1 MGPGMVMRQQVHCP
15 HCRGKGKTI
24 KEHCHVCRGQRV
36 SRKPKEFEVDI
47 EKGMKEGETIVFEN
61 EADQSPDYLPGDIV

>member
-15 HCRGKGKTI
+15 HCRGQGKTI

-36 SRKPKEFEVDI
+36 TRKPKEMEVDI
-47 EKGMKEGETIVFEN
+47 EKGMKDGQTIVFEN
-61 EADQSPDYLPGDIV
+61 EADQSPDYLPGDIM